1 MATGFVWHERYMW
14 HNTGRHAGPF
24 GADANGWLEP
34 DVRHRE
40 NADSKRRFRNLLD
53 VTGLLDQLV
62 AIAPR
67 AATEPELL
75 RFHTQGYIDRIC
87 ESSAEWGG
95 EGGDGATFFGRG
107 SYEVACLSAGGVMA
121 AVDAVLDGT
130 VRNAYALVRPPGHHA
145 LPDMGMGFCLFANP
159 ALAAMHA
166 RQDRGLER
174 VAIVD
179 WDVHH
184 GNGTQTA
191 FYEDPSVLTISVHQ
205 DSNFPPGSG
214 PVSDNGAG
222 PGTGANLNVPM
233 PPGSGNGAYAAV
245 FERVVHPALERFEPE
260 LIIVAS
266 GFDASAMDPLGRMM
280 LTSRAYGELT
290 QGLMTVADRLCD
302 GRLVVEHEGGYS
314 EELTPFCGLAVVE
327 ALSGIETDCKDT
339 ILQLFPES
347 MGYHE
352 LQAHQD
358 AAIEKAAALLE
369 NVPSR
374 VSA

>member
-1 MATGFVWHERYMW
+1 
-14 HNTGRHAGPF
+14 
-24 GADANGWLEP
+24 
-34 DVRHRE
+34 
-40 NADSKRRFRNLLD
+40 
-53 VTGLLDQLV
+53 
-62 AIAPR
+62 
-67 AATEPELL
+67 
-75 RFHTQGYIDRIC
+75 
-87 ESSAEWGG
+87 
-95 EGGDGATFFGRG
+95 
-107 SYEVACLSAGGVMA
+107 MA
-121 AVDAVLDGT
+121 AVDAVVDGI

-184 GNGTQTA
+184 RNGTQTA

-245 FERVVHPALERFEPE
+245 IERVVHPALERFEPE